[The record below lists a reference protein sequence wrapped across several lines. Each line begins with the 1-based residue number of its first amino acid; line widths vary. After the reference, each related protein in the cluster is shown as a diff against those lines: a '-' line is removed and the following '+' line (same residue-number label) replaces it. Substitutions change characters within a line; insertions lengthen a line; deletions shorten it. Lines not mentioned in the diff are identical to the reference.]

1 MRVEAAST
9 SPRPFLRTP
18 RRPPLLPQRA
28 VRPTATAEGNG
39 RLEELVEAI
48 ARREMDPHTAAERL
62 IQAAD

>member
-1 MRVEAAST
+1 MLEKRVSGEFKRVLARVLAS
-9 SPRPFLRTP
+9 
-18 RRPPLLPQRA
+18 
-28 VRPTATAEGNG
+28 AEGNG